1 MPPGKP
7 SNQGRFLLQGVPGAW
22 AGWLPEAYE
31 SGIQCCGEQEGTA
44 GSWAGAGVGG
54 RMVHFK
60 LEFLGA
66 KGRER

>member
-1 MPPGKP
+1 
-7 SNQGRFLLQGVPGAW
+7 VPGAW